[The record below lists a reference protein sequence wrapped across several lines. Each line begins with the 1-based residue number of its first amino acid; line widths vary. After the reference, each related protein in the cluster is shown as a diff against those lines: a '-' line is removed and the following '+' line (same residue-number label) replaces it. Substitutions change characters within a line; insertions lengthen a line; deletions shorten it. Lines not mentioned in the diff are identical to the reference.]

1 MTLTITT
8 LLSSINDYKIINM
21 QMPFT
26 ALVTINGAHPQ
37 QTARDI
43 SKHGQHGEGKIKQ
56 RDGVGDEI
64 LLVGRRVAVGT
75 GV

>member
-1 MTLTITT
+1 MALTITT
-8 LLSSINDYKIINM
+8 LLSSIDYKITNM
-21 QMPFT
+21 QMTFT
-26 ALVTINGAHPQ
+26 ALATINGAHPQ
-37 QTARDI
+37 QTTRDI

-64 LLVGRRVAVGT
+64 LLVGRRVTVGT

>member
-1 MTLTITT
+1 
-8 LLSSINDYKIINM
+8 
-21 QMPFT
+21 MPFT